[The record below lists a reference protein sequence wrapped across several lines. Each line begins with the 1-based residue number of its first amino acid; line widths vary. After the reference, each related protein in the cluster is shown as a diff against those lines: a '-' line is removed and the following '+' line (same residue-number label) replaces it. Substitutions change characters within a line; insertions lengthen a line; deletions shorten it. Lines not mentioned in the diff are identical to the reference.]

1 VVATILI
8 ELSGGEGVV
17 RRDDGEIVVTHD
29 VRDGRGASVREQE
42 YRPARGRLDPERS
55 LVGGRVSALA
65 AALDPVALQALL
77 QPVGG
82 DVLRVPAGD
91 QPPVDP
97 GPLKLLVAQR
107 LGHPGEWFGERDL
120 AVDVAVCL
128 A

>member
-1 VVATILI
+1 MDPDPFGKDRRG
-8 ELSGGEGVV
+8 EPGGE
-17 RRDDGEIVVTHD
+17 
-29 VRDGRGASVREQE
+29 REKC
-42 YRPARGRLDPERS
+42 G
-55 LVGGRVSALA
+55 VSALA